1 MDEIKPKGRGG
12 WRGGVKPR
20 KDRTKRTFGLDADCL
35 EILKTKHN
43 QADFVNDAIKH
54 YEAFLTSRIEEAES
68 LD

>member
-1 MDEIKPKGRGG
+1 MSEEKPKGRGG

-20 KDRTKRTFGLDADCL
+20 KGRIKRTFGIDADCM

-43 QADFVNDAIKH
+43 QADFVNDAIRH
-54 YEAFLTSRIEEAES
+54 YQAFFASRIEEAES

>member
-1 MDEIKPKGRGG
+1 MNNDKKGRGG
-12 WRGGVKPR
+12 WRDGGRPK
-20 KDRTKRTFGLDADCL
+20 KDRTIRSFGIDADCL
-35 EILKTKHN
+35 EILKIKHN